1 MSFDRT
7 PAECRADEASR
18 QLRTFLDGLPALPTR
33 SQLAK
38 LGELREASEH
48 AWRVVHEMRQG
59 RR

>member
-7 PAECRADEASR
+7 PAERRADELSAEVRRLQAVAHPTAR
-18 QLRTFLDGLPALPTR
+18 QRVR
-33 SQLAK
+33 LAK
-38 LGELREASEH
+38 AIVARDR